1 MFDELASTTSSKA
14 DSAHIGWSTEIIGD
28 LERLAADERMEIL
41 RVVSEAVSNVA
52 RHSDATQVG
61 VTLRISAEFL
71 TLVVDDDGIGFDD
84 QGHTPGMG
92 LRNLK
97 VRALERGGTFE
108 ISESSDGGTRLAWS
122 IPLRR
127 GA

>member
-1 MFDELASTTSSKA
+1 MGELE
-14 DSAHIGWSTEIIGD
+14 W
-28 LERLAADERMEIL
+28 LAADERVEIL
-41 RVVSEAVSNVA
+41 RVVNEAVSNVVC
-52 RHSDATQVG
+52 HSDATQVG
-61 VTLRISAEFL
+61 VTLRVTAKDL

-84 QGHTPGMG
+84 QGHLPGMG

-108 ISESSDGGTRLAWS
+108 ISESSDGGTRLCWS
-122 IPLRR
+122 IPLRS

>member
-1 MFDELASTTSSKA
+1 
-14 DSAHIGWSTEIIGD
+14 
-28 LERLAADERMEIL
+28 MEIL
-41 RVVSEAVSNVA
+41 RVVNEAVSNVV

-61 VTLRISAEFL
+61 VTLWISAQAL
-71 TLVVDDDGIGFDD
+71 TLFIDDDGIGFGGH
-84 QGHTPGMG
+84 GHTPGMG

-108 ISESSDGGTRLAWS
+108 ISESSDGGTRLCWS